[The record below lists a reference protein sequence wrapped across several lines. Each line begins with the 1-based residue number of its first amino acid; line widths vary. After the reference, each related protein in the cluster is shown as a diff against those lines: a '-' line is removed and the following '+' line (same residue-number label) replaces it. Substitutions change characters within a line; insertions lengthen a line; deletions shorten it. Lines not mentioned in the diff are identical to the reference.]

1 MAIAVLTHGRHLR
14 RAVDAGAFDF
24 SAVHAILAWLKD
36 SLNNHPPSF
45 GPLSIVVQTLNEI
58 VSLSTGL
65 GLIDIWSNFYM
76 RSLPATVRAELKKVE
91 EFSCHMEE
99 CTRSLG
105 MQCIVVLTNIGMLM
119 FESLALRSEAFKV
132 MALVALTTVQTQ
144 DTHVSEI
151 VDLKTTLERV
161 S

>member
-1 MAIAVLTHGRHLR
+1 VAIAVLTYGRHLR

-24 SAVHAILAWLKD
+24 SAVHAILGWLKD
-36 SLNNHPPSF
+36 SLDNYPPSF
-45 GPLSIVVQTLNEI
+45 GPLFIAVQTLNEI
-58 VSLSTGL
+58 VSLSAGF
-65 GLIDIWSNFYM
+65 GLIDMWSNFYM

-105 MQCIVVLTNIGMLM
+105 MRCIVGLTIIGILM

-132 MALVALTTVQTQ
+132 MALVALTTVETQ

-151 VDLKTTLERV
+151 VDLKTILEHV